1 MEALLELYGTP
12 SSSHMLFP
20 IVVQN
25 SYETQDDDYIKTTLT
40 VSNIEQMTSQNKL
53 G

>member
-1 MEALLELYGTP
+1 MEALLEQYGTP
-12 SSSHMLFP
+12 SILHILFP

-25 SYETQDDDYIKTTLT
+25 NYENQDDDYIKTTLT